1 VPEEYNDC
9 GVMRSALL
17 VSTYEMGR
25 QPFALASA
33 AAWLRA
39 DGLVVTCVDAA
50 KEKLTD
56 TALCAAD
63 LIAFHLPMHT
73 ATRLAAP
80 IITAARR
87 LNRAARICAF
97 GLYAPLNAEWLRSI
111 GVDEVFGGEFEEDL
125 AQWAGVTKAALKGCA
140 TSTDERSTQNTQ
152 SQSSTDERAG
162 EKAALVAQ
170 PFPPPLAGNS
180 SELRRDSPKRETREG
195 GRAARALP
203 RIHFLVPDRTGL
215 PPLSKYA
222 TLQMP
227 SGERR
232 LVGYTEASRGCKHL
246 CRHCPV
252 VPIYN
257 GQFRVVQPDV
267 VLADIAGQV
276 AAGAQHITFGDPDFF
291 NGPTHA
297 LRIVD
302 ALHAAHPEVTYD
314 ATVKVEHLLR
324 HRNLLPRL
332 AATGCAFVISA
343 VESLDN
349 RVLARFDK
357 GHTREDFFDAVEVCR
372 ACGVTLVP
380 TFVAFHPWLSLE
392 SYCDLLATIARLD
405 LIDHVAPIQLAIRLL
420 VPEGSRLLTLDEM
433 RAHIDRFDPVTLT
446 YRWAHPDPRVDALQ
460 RDVTALVGM
469 RLTTDRRALFSEI
482 AALAHAR
489 AGVPAPAFDSR
500 PARARATV
508 PYLNEP
514 WYC

>member
-1 VPEEYNDC
+1 
-9 GVMRSALL
+9 MRSVLL
-17 VSTYEMGR
+17 VSTYELGR

-39 DGLVVTCVDAA
+39 DGLTVTCVDAA
-50 KEKLTD
+50 RQKLAED
-56 TALCAAD
+56 ALGAAD

-80 IITAARR
+80 IIATARR
-87 LNRAARICAF
+87 LNRSARICAF
-97 GLYAPLNAEWLRSI
+97 GLYAPLNADWLRSI
-111 GVDEVFGGEFEEDL
+111 GVDDVFGGEFEEDL
-125 AQWAGVTKAALKGCA
+125 AEWAALKGCA
-140 TSTDERSTQNTQ
+140 TSSHEGTAEVS
-152 SQSSTDERAG
+152 
-162 EKAALVAQ
+162 ALVAQ
-170 PFPPPLAGNS
+170 PF
-180 SELRRDSPKRETREG
+180 
-195 GRAARALP
+195 RAASILP

-232 LVGYTEASRGCKHL
+232 LVGYTEASRGCRHL

-257 GQFRVVQPDV
+257 GQFRIVQSDV
-267 VLADIAGQV
+267 VLADIAGQI
-276 AAGAQHITFGDPDFF
+276 AAGARHITFGDPDFF

-297 LRIVD
+297 IRIVE
-302 ALHAAHPEVTYD
+302 ALHAAHPDVTYD
-314 ATVKVEHLLR
+314 VTIKVEHLLK
-324 HRNLLPRL
+324 HRDLLPRL
-332 AATGCAFVISA
+332 ASTGCAFVISA
-343 VESLDN
+343 VESLDD
-349 RVLARFDK
+349 RVLALFDK
-357 GHTREDFFDAVEVCR
+357 GHTREEFFEAVGLCR
-372 ACGVTLVP
+372 TARVTLVP

-392 SYCDLLATIARLD
+392 SYCDLLDTITRLD
-405 LIDHVAPIQLAIRLL
+405 LVDHVAPIQLAIRLL
-420 VPEGSRLLTLDEM
+420 VPEGSRLLTLDDM
-433 RAHIDRFDPVTLT
+433 RAHIGPFDPATLT

-469 RLTTDRRALFSEI
+469 RLTTDRRAMFDEI
-482 AALAHAR
+482 AVLAHSR
-489 AGVPAPAFDSR
+489 AGVPAPAFDTR